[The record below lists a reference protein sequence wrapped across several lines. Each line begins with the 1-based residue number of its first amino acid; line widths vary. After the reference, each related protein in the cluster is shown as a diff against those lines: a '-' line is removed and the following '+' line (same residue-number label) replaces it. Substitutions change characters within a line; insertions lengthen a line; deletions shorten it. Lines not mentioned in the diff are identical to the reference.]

1 MIVTRGWLAALH
13 EFLHDA
19 TNEVAR
25 RRTAVLAQVYEAWL
39 ATRRPGP
46 RSQSDPGGHGGHGLG
61 TKPESGDR
69 GAP

>member
-39 ATRRPGP
+39 ATRG
-46 RSQSDPGGHGGHGLG
+46 QGLG
-61 TKPESGDR
+61 SKPGSTPGSTDR